1 MIRQEN
7 INFVASK
14 YAPNPTEVAYWIDLS
29 ADSSGNV
36 IKSNTNGMWIPINN
50 INNSDNTDQ
59 TEQINQIKSNLN
71 AEISRATQAEQ
82 NLATTL
88 ATKADSGAVY
98 TKQETT
104 DIVNAA
110 KVTVNNTLTSDSI
123 VEALSAAQ
131 GKQLMNLI
139 NALTDRVTALETP
152 EVPTV

>member
-1 MIRQEN
+1 MIKQEN
-7 INFVASK
+7 PNFLASV
-14 YAPNPTEVAYWIDLS
+14 YAPNPMEVTYWIDLS

-36 IKSNTNGMWIPINN
+36 IKSNTNGMWIP

-88 ATKADSGAVY
+88 ATKADSEAVY

>member
-36 IKSNTNGMWIPINN
+36 IKSNTDGMWIPINN
-50 INNSDNTDQ
+50 SDNADQ

-88 ATKADSGAVY
+88 ATKADS
-98 TKQETT
+98 E
-104 DIVNAA
+104 

-131 GKQLMNLI
+131 GKQLMDLI

>member
-14 YAPNPTEVAYWIDLS
+14 YAPNPTEVAYWIDL
-29 ADSSGNV
+29 
-36 IKSNTNGMWIPINN
+36 
-50 INNSDNTDQ
+50 
-59 TEQINQIKSNLN
+59 
-71 AEISRATQAEQ
+71 
-82 NLATTL
+82 
-88 ATKADSGAVY
+88 
-98 TKQETT
+98 
-104 DIVNAA
+104 
-110 KVTVNNTLTSDSI
+110 I

>member
-1 MIRQEN
+1 
-7 INFVASK
+7 
-14 YAPNPTEVAYWIDLS
+14 
-29 ADSSGNV
+29 
-36 IKSNTNGMWIPINN
+36 MWIP

-88 ATKADSGAVY
+88 ATKADSEAVY

>member
-50 INNSDNTDQ
+50 SDNTDQ

-88 ATKADSGAVY
+88 ATKADSEAVY

-110 KVTVNNTLTSDSI
+110 I

-131 GKQLMNLI
+131 GKQLMDLI
-139 NALTDRVTALETP
+139 KALTDRVTALETP

>member
-50 INNSDNTDQ
+50 SDNTDQ

-88 ATKADSGAVY
+88 ATKADSEAIY

-131 GKQLMNLI
+131 GKQLMDLI

>member
-50 INNSDNTDQ
+50 SDNTDQ

-88 ATKADSGAVY
+88 ATKADSEAVY

-104 DIVNAA
+104 VAYI
-110 KVTVNNTLTSDSI
+110 T
-123 VEALSAAQ
+123 SAA
-131 GKQLMNLI
+131 
-139 NALTDRVTALETP
+139 
-152 EVPTV
+152 

>member
-29 ADSSGNV
+29 TDSSGNV
-36 IKSNTNGMWIPINN
+36 IKNYANGIWLP

-59 TEQINQIKSNLN
+59 TEQIKKIKSDLN
-71 AEISRATQAEQ
+71 TEINRAKQAEQ
-82 NLATTL
+82 NLTTTL
-88 ATKADSGAVY
+88 ATKADGEAVY

-131 GKQLMNLI
+131 GKQLMDLI
-139 NALTDRVTALETP
+139 NALTDRVAALETP

>member
-36 IKSNTNGMWIPINN
+36 IKSNTDGMWIPINN
-50 INNSDNTDQ
+50 SDNADQ

-88 ATKADSGAVY
+88 ATKADGEAVY
-98 TKQETT
+98 TKQEIT

-110 KVTVNNTLTSDSI
+110 K
-123 VEALSAAQ
+123 AQ
-131 GKQLMNLI
+131 GKQLMDLI
-139 NALTDRVTALETP
+139 NALTDRVAALETP

>member
-1 MIRQEN
+1 MRTILYQPVY
-7 INFVASK
+7 INPQAYFVFPSLYHIEKGDSYVEPAV
-14 YAPNPTEVAYWIDLS
+14 YTGQLLIDVVDD
-29 ADSSGNV
+29 A
-36 IKSNTNGMWIPINN
+36 
-50 INNSDNTDQ
+50 DQ

-88 ATKADSGAVY
+88 ATKADSEAVY

>member
-50 INNSDNTDQ
+50 SDNTDQ

-88 ATKADSGAVY
+88 CMMEMKQYLQQKIRLMQQHLY
-98 TKQETT
+98 TYMIIKTNKI
-104 DIVNAA
+104 D
-110 KVTVNNTLTSDSI
+110 
-123 VEALSAAQ
+123 
-131 GKQLMNLI
+131 
-139 NALTDRVTALETP
+139 
-152 EVPTV
+152 